1 MSRKRNVENADMLR
15 QWSMESCLEHDDKE
29 VDEILQS
36 RKIKKRDK
44 DEVIGFCDICEK
56 LTAVTLGNDHS
67 QVTSCM
73 DCKMDELT
81 FCTKFL
87 KVKTDGLII
96 EEAFE
101 TVETTQW
108 DVDMTEQDDSDL
120 KSTCLGCAS
129 PFQPNCDAH
138 MDMGGCL
145 TLDE

>member
-15 QWSMESCLEHDDKE
+15 QWSMESYLEQDDKE

-44 DEVIGFCDICEK
+44 GEVIGFCDICEK

-67 QVTSCM
+67 QATCCM

-96 EEAFE
+96 EEMFE
-101 TVETTQW
+101 TPETPKTF
-108 DVDMTEQDDSDL
+108 EQDDSDI
-120 KSTCLGCAS
+120 KPACLGCAS
-129 PFQPNCDAH
+129 PFQPNSEAQH
-138 MDMGGCL
+138 MDMSGCL
-145 TLDE
+145 T